1 MGFQIDLVK
10 FIMILVYK
18 NKEGVIMTKNYN
30 FFSKSNYKNNICLF
44 HKTTVK
50 KGSTNPEL
58 VKVVMN
64 ALPTLA
70 KTVIDVIKK

>member
-10 FIMILVYK
+10 SITILVYK
-18 NKEGVIMTKNYN
+18 KGEIIMTKNYN
-30 FFSKSNYKNNICLF
+30 FFSKSNCGNNICLF

-58 VKVVMN
+58 VKVVVD
-64 ALPTLA
+64 ALPTLV
-70 KTVIDVIKK
+70 KTAISVFKK

>member
-1 MGFQIDLVK
+1 MA
-10 FIMILVYK
+10 
-18 NKEGVIMTKNYN
+18 KNYN
-30 FFSKSNYKNNICLF
+30 FFSKSNCGNNICLF

-50 KGSTNPEL
+50 KGSLNPEL

>member
-1 MGFQIDLVK
+1 MA
-10 FIMILVYK
+10 
-18 NKEGVIMTKNYN
+18 KNYN
-30 FFSKSNYKNNICLF
+30 FFSKSPFGPNICLF
-44 HKTTVK
+44 PPPPVK
-50 KGSTNPEL
+50 KGSPNPEL